1 MAQQKKFNVCA
12 GCHSELKLEVKYCP
26 FCDRSQLEPKSIVPV
41 IPIIQPEKAQM
52 PVVQEEVQ
60 LPEQNPA
67 LISHI
72 TQKTGKEL
80 LGTIV
85 LGTSLDVLKQ
95 YDRYAFKKNNGVFV
109 RLKHLIKIPNEYLS
123 ADQFRLKYQENI
135 QDVNKDEEAIEEAG
149 VIQDSPVQAPSVVTP
164 QIVVEAAPVATPLDT
179 PRPKA
184 SNFKYIAIA
193 FIVLLI
199 IIFVVFNDKPNQAM
213 DIPAEVAE
221 EVNQCD
227 VANGEISSLLTEK
240 MPTRALSILKLH
252 QQECKTN
259 GEFVQLLVSAEA
271 QAGAAKEKI
280 ALAKEYIQAGNLDLA
295 HETVVA
301 ALDLDQELVG
311 GNELLQQIQMQIEQ
325 QNDVIDEESLQAEPV
340 EPLQVVEPEQ
350 NTVNLVAEQ
359 ARKQIQAEQERQQ
372 AEMVARKQ
380 EEYAARKQNEQKLEA
395 QLNRAEKALQSNNYG
410 LAKSLAK
417 DILSNTSNNSQAKR
431 ILRQAEQ
438 GESHAF
444 DDMVIE

>member
-1 MAQQKKFNVCA
+1 MAEQKKIKVCV
-12 GCHSELKLEVKYCP
+12 GCDSGLKLEVKYCP
-26 FCDRSQLEPKSIVPV
+26 FCGHSQLESKSVA
-41 IPIIQPEKAQM
+41 PIIPTIQPKKVET
-52 PVVQEEVQ
+52 PIVQKEVP
-60 LPEQNPA
+60 LPEQNSA

-72 TQKTGKEL
+72 TQKTNKEL
-80 LGTIV
+80 LGIIV
-85 LGTSLDVLKQ
+85 LGTSLDVLKK
-95 YDRYAFKKNNGVFV
+95 YDPYAFKKNKGVFI
-109 RLKHLIKIPNEYLS
+109 RLKHLAKIPNEYLS

-135 QDVNKDEEAIEEAG
+135 QDINVAEEAVEEAS
-149 VIQDSPVQAPSVVTP
+149 VVQQAPLQAQSTVAQQP
-164 QIVVEAAPVATPLDT
+164 MIEAAPVIPTPLDT
-179 PRPKA
+179 PRPKS

-199 IIFVVFNDKPNQAM
+199 IIFVVFNDKPDQAL

-221 EVNQCD
+221 EVSQCD
-227 VANGEISSLLTEK
+227 VANTEISSLLTEK

-280 ALAKEYIQAGNLDLA
+280 ALAKEYMQGGNLDMA

-325 QNDVIDEESLQAEPV
+325 QNDLITEESLQAESV
-340 EPLQVVEPEQ
+340 EPLQQAESEQ
-350 NTVNLVAEQ
+350 NDVINPAVEQ
-359 ARKQIQAEQERQQ
+359 ARKQAQAEQERQQ
-372 AEMVARKQ
+372 AEDAV
-380 EEYAARKQNEQKLEA
+380 RKQNEQKLEA

-417 DILSNTSNNSQAKR
+417 DVLTNSSNHAQAKR

-438 GESHAF
+438 GEARAF